1 MRRNARWEIV
11 LMAVLAAFT
20 IGFLPYIPELGL
32 LPYLLLSLA
41 LGMLYYYYRVL
52 GVLRQM
58 SENAGSVR
66 SHLVQLCVGLRHL
79 LRFNYHLT
87 LAMVPITMVV
97 TLGLPLG
104 RELAYISRQLR
115 ANEPVHWGRLLLLAG
130 IILVAGGLVQVLV
143 IPVTRWS
150 LQRLYGRHLDRLE
163 GQLRELDE
171 DELPAN
177 PSSGPG
183 FTD

>member
-1 MRRNARWEIV
+1 
-11 LMAVLAAFT
+11 MAVLAVFT
-20 IGFLPYIPELGL
+20 IGFLPYVTKLGL
-32 LPYLLLSLA
+32 LPYLVLSLA

-66 SHLVQLCVGLRHL
+66 SHLVRLCAGLRHL
-79 LRFNYHLT
+79 LRFNYRLT

-104 RELAYISRQLR
+104 RELNSISQQFR
-115 ANEPVHWGRLLLLAG
+115 ASEPIHWGRLLLLAG
-130 IILVAGGLVQVLV
+130 IILVAVGLVQVLV

-150 LQRLYGRHLDRLE
+150 LQRLYGQHLDRLE
-163 GQLRELDE
+163 SQLRELDE
-171 DELPAN
+171 ESPA
-177 PSSGPG
+177 PIQS
-183 FTD
+183 